1 MAKQEETVPP
11 LLAVTS
17 EQAQEML
24 AQRAQEILRGSSL
37 DDDEIQCTPAFR
49 SSELAS
55 NVQHPLPPEVT
66 MGDGRLLVN
75 TDKALKTSMETQD
88 SLPSGSDC
96 EHMEGDKLEHA
107 DLEALTLKVEQE
119 SGNVEQESGNVN
131 KSFAAEFQHCDY
143 PTMWELTTSEKTS
156 NKDYYVPALGSVIS
170 PVVVEQDLPT
180 AQPQVANKEYV
191 LTSLSNYRIEILIWI
206 LSGNHSWLVI
216 IIFLCIGEDIRKC
229 V

>member
-37 DDDEIQCTPAFR
+37 DNDEIQCTPAFR

-75 TDKALKTSMETQD
+75 TDKAFKTSIETQN
-88 SLPSGSDC
+88 SPPSGSDC

-107 DLEALTLKVEQE
+107 GLEALTLGNLKVEQESGNVEQE

-131 KSFAAEFQHCDY
+131 KSFAAEFQHFDY

-156 NKDYYVPALGSVIS
+156 SKDYYVPALGSVIS

-180 AQPQVANKEYV
+180 AQPQVEKKE
-191 LTSLSNYRIEILIWI
+191 
-206 LSGNHSWLVI
+206 
-216 IIFLCIGEDIRKC
+216 
-229 V
+229 